1 MIGDERHFE
10 WIFFHFRRVEVE
22 KNDVAIQN
30 IWKKWSKLC
39 FFTFKSVIPLKG
51 WLKID
56 ASSDEIDLK
65 NKNFYIL

>member
-1 MIGDERHFE
+1 MKDILSEFFF
-10 WIFFHFRRVEVE
+10 IFVELKWKKMMSRFKIFE
-22 KNDVAIQN
+22 KNDRNCV
-30 IWKKWSKLC
+30 